1 MESTESKLSKGVD
14 IDEEFN
20 VVRVPVYESK
30 ESTVSKGVDVYKN

>member
-20 VVRVPVYESK
+20 VVRVPVNPIDRIGTFER
-30 ESTVSKGVDVYKN
+30 GRCR